1 MIGLNPVPPGPAK
14 DELSCSELHYGSPW
28 HLRDMDPLVD
38 LLEVEIQQGLESNVT
53 MLSTLMPVPDS
64 HTHGRVL
71 VLDLGGSTFRLCI
84 LQLFGEGQYEI
95 LCSREWQLE
104 NRQIDVSF
112 FQGLVDRVCTATI
125 DRYFPH
131 TVTVGLSI
139 CFPFKQTSSNDAY
152 LEVVGKGFILAD
164 EIRGKNIALLL
175 QQQLET
181 ATRKR
186 VCVKAVIND
195 AVSVYVAGAYL
206 YECRLGLVLGTGLNA
221 AAGYQSRVLNTEM
234 SCFGSSL
241 AELLTPWDLK
251 MQPAYCESRKS
262 HLQLP
267 LFQPMEYLCS
277 GRYIGELFRIGVLD
291 LAQRGQVF
299 TGQRVLLGN
308 AYELT
313 GETICQIY
321 EGSSDEITRIFAK
334 YNVAVTERDRAVLRS
349 VIRSLICRAAA
360 ALASWLVAFCRAQ
373 TPRAHGTVRIG
384 YIGSFLEH
392 FAYYREQ
399 IQLFLDAYAAKH
411 SGPHFDL
418 RLIPH
423 STALGAAIS
432 ACQKS

>member
-1 MIGLNPVPPGPAK
+1 MIGLKPAPCGPET
-14 DELSCSELHYGSPW
+14 DDSNSIPLQTGFQW
-28 HLRDMDPLVD
+28 HLPDMDTLVD
-38 LLEVEIQQGLESNVT
+38 LLEAEILQGLESNVT
-53 MLSTLMPVPDS
+53 MLSTLTPVPDS

-84 LQLFGEGQYEI
+84 LELFGEGQYKI
-95 LCSREWQLE
+95 LCSREWQLDSKE
-104 NRQIDVSF
+104 INVSF
-112 FQGLVDRVCTATI
+112 FQSLVDRVCTATI

-139 CFPFKQTSSNDAY
+139 CFPFKQTKPNDAY
-152 LEVVGKGFILAD
+152 LDVVGKGFILAD

-181 ATRKR
+181 ATKKQ

-221 AAGYQSRVLNTEM
+221 AASYQNRVLNTEM
-234 SCFGSSL
+234 SFFGSSL
-241 AELLTPWDLK
+241 AELLTPWDLE
-251 MQPAYCESRKS
+251 MQPAYRERRTA

-267 LFQPMEYLCS
+267 LFQPMEYMCS

-291 LAQRGQVF
+291 LAQKGQVF
-299 TGQRVLLGN
+299 IGQRVVLGS

-321 EGSSDEITRIFAK
+321 EGSSDEISQIFAK
-334 YNVAVTERDRAVLRS
+334 YNVAVTEQDPAVLHS
-349 VIRSLICRAAA
+349 IIRNLITRAAA
-360 ALASWLVAFCRAQ
+360 ALASWLVAFCRVQA
-373 TPRAHGTVRIG
+373 PRTHDTVRIG

-399 IQLFLDAYAAKH
+399 TQLFLDAYCAQN
-411 SGPHFDL
+411 SDLHFDI

-432 ACQKS
+432 ASQKS

>member
-1 MIGLNPVPPGPAK
+1 MIGLNPVPRGPGTDPLDRTAPFSGPA
-14 DELSCSELHYGSPW
+14 W
-28 HLRDMDPLVD
+28 HIPDIDTLVD
-38 LLEVEIQQGLESNVT
+38 LLETEIQQGLKSTVT
-53 MLSTLMPVPDS
+53 MLSTLTPVPDS

-84 LQLFGEGQYEI
+84 LELFGEGQYEI
-95 LCSREWQLE
+95 LCSREWQLDNKE
-104 NRQIDVSF
+104 INVSF
-112 FQGLVDRVCTATI
+112 FQSLVDHVSTATI

-139 CFPFKQTSSNDAY
+139 CFPFKQTKPNDAY
-152 LEVVGKGFILAD
+152 LDVVGKGFILAD
-164 EIRGKNIALLL
+164 EIRGKNIAGLL
-175 QQQLET
+175 QRQLET

-206 YECRLGLVLGTGLNA
+206 YGCRLGLVLGTGLNV
-221 AAGYQSRVLNTEM
+221 AAGYQNRVLNTEM

-241 AELLTPWDLK
+241 VELLTPWDVE
-251 MQPAYCESRKS
+251 MQPAYRESRKA

-277 GRYIGELFRIGVLD
+277 GRYIGELFRVGVLD

-299 TGQRVLLGN
+299 NGQRVLLEN

-313 GETICQIY
+313 GETICRIY
-321 EGSSDEITRIFAK
+321 EGSSGEIAQIFAK
-334 YNVAVTERDRAVLRS
+334 YNVAVTEQDVAVLRR
-349 VIRSLICRAAA
+349 VIESLIGRAAVV
-360 ALASWLVAFCRAQ
+360 LASWLAAFCRVQAPS
-373 TPRAHGTVRIG
+373 THGPVRIG

-399 IQLFLDAYAAKH
+399 TQLFLDAYSARH
-411 SGPHFDL
+411 SGLHFDI

-432 ACQKS
+432 ASQKS